1 MISMTTVERLVYTAS
16 GQTEAEQVRAF
27 LEASGI
33 SSILRGESLTRTHG
47 VTVSDLGRVDIFVPE
62 ADADRANELL
72 AAVERGDLQ
81 LSEDDEPGES

>member
-1 MISMTTVERLVYTAS
+1 MEEAERLVYTAN
-16 GQTEAEQVRAF
+16 GQIEAEQVRAF

-33 SSILRGESLTRTHG
+33 SSVLRGESLTRTHG
-47 VTVSDLGRVDIFVPE
+47 VTVSDLGRVDIFVPA

-81 LSEDDEPGES
+81 LTEDELDES